1 MAPLSQRSLL
11 PAEIQDMAASILDNL
26 RQLIN
31 QGAVSSIAE
40 RLGENPQNVQ
50 RGLSAGSTSILGGL
64 ANKAD
69 NPVAMS
75 QVFDLISKP
84 GTGAGALAD
93 DVALA
98 REGQP
103 PTELANLSSRFLSDL
118 FGERASL
125 VNGVVS
131 EASGLSGQSTASIM
145 RFAAPLVLGFLGRH
159 VRSAGLDVR
168 SFTRLL
174 GDAKDDIMRA
184 APPGLASALGVERP
198 RASMPE
204 REIVREREAA
214 FESDRREA
222 SGFPAQREPVP
233 ETRSGGR
240 WLWPTLAVLA
250 IIALIW
256 GARSRSHRMPNID
269 TTSVA
274 GGEVAPAI
282 APPSSPTTG
291 AAPLAGATSVS
302 LPNGTTLNVAPGGF
316 ESRVV
321 GFMTDSSM
329 HGDTTWFAFD
339 RLNFENNSSTLSAQS
354 QPQIDNVSK
363 ILQAYPNTHVKIGG
377 FTDNKGSAAANLK
390 LSSERANAVRAA
402 LIKDGVSASQI
413 TARGFGAQH
422 PIADNSTEE
431 GRAQNRRIGLLLVK
445 T

>member
-1 MAPLSQRSLL
+1 
-11 PAEIQDMAASILDNL
+11 MAASILDNL

-50 RGLSAGSTSILGGL
+50 RGLQAASTSIFGGL
-64 ANKAD
+64 ANKTD
-69 NPVAMS
+69 DPVAMS

-98 REGQP
+98 REGQQ

-118 FGERASL
+118 FGDRAPL

-145 RFAAPLVLGFLGRH
+145 KFAAPLVLGFLGRH
-159 VRSAGLDVR
+159 VRSAGLDIR
-168 SFTRLL
+168 SFTGLL
-174 GDAKDDIMRA
+174 ADSKDDIMRA

-204 REIVREREAA
+204 REVQ
-214 FESDRREA
+214 FQSDRRETADVAA
-222 SGFPAQREPVP
+222 SREQVP
-233 ETRSGGR
+233 EAKPGGR
-240 WLWPTLAVLA
+240 WLWPTLATLA
-250 IIALIW
+250 ILALIW
-256 GARSRSHRMPNID
+256 GARSRSHRAPSID

-274 GGEVAPAI
+274 GGEVAPSPAPAI
-282 APPSSPTTG
+282 APPAATTP
-291 AAPLAGATSVS
+291 AAPLAGATTIS

-321 GFMTDSSM
+321 GFLTDSTM

-339 RLNFENNSSTLSAQS
+339 RLNFESNSARLGSQSDAQL
-354 QPQIDNVSK
+354 QNVAG
-363 ILQAYPNTHVKIGG
+363 ILKAYPNVNAKIGG
-377 FTDNKGSAAANLK
+377 FTDNTGSPAANLR
-390 LSSERANAVRAA
+390 LSSQRANSVREA
-402 LIKDGVSASQI
+402 LIKDGVSSSQI
-413 TARGFGAQH
+413 SAKGYGEQH
-422 PIADNSTEE
+422 PIADNSTDE

-445 T
+445 K

>member
-1 MAPLSQRSLL
+1 
-11 PAEIQDMAASILDNL
+11 MAATILDNL

-50 RGLSAGSTSILGGL
+50 RGLSAGSTAILGGL
-64 ANKAD
+64 ANKTD

-98 REGQP
+98 REGQQ
-103 PTELANLSSRFLSDL
+103 PTELANLSSRFLADL

-131 EASGLSGQSTASIM
+131 EASGLGGQSTASIM
-145 RFAAPLVLGFLGRH
+145 KFAAPLVLGFLGRH
-159 VRSAGLDVR
+159 VRSAGLDVQ

-174 GDAKDDIMRA
+174 ADSKDEIMRA

-198 RASMPE
+198 RASIPE
-204 REIVREREAA
+204 REVAL
-214 FESDRREA
+214 ESDRRDRSEQFI
-222 SGFPAQREPVP
+222 GREPVP
-233 ETRSGGR
+233 ENRAGGR
-240 WLWPTLAVLA
+240 WLWPVLAAIA

-256 GARSRSHRMPNID
+256 GARSRSNRTPNFD

-282 APPSSPTTG
+282 APPSSPNTG
-291 AAPLAGATSVS
+291 RAPLSGATSVS
-302 LPNGTTLNVAPGGF
+302 LPNGTTLNVAPGGT

-321 GFMTDSSM
+321 GFMTDTSM

-339 RLNFENNSSTLSAQS
+339 RVNFENNSTTPSAQS

-363 ILQAYPNTHVKIGG
+363 ILQAYPATHVKIGG
-377 FTDNKGSAAANLK
+377 FTDNTGSAAANLK
-390 LSSERANAVRAA
+390 LSSDRANAVRAA
-402 LIKDGVSASQI
+402 LIKDGVSPSQI
-413 TARGFGAQH
+413 TARGYGAAH

-431 GRAQNRRIGLLLVK
+431 GRAQNRRIGLLLIK
-445 T
+445 K

>member
-1 MAPLSQRSLL
+1 
-11 PAEIQDMAASILDNL
+11 MAASILDNL
-26 RQLIN
+26 KQLIN

-50 RGLSAGSTSILGGL
+50 RGLSAASTSILGGL
-64 ANKAD
+64 ANKTD

-98 REGQP
+98 REGQQ
-103 PTELANLSSRFLSDL
+103 PTELANLSSRFLADL

-131 EASGLSGQSTASIM
+131 ESSGLSGQSTASIM
-145 RFAAPLVLGFLGRH
+145 KFAAPLVLGFLGRH
-159 VRSAGLDVR
+159 VRSGGLDVR

-174 GDAKDDIMRA
+174 ADSKDEIMRA

-198 RASMPE
+198 RASVPE
-204 REIVREREAA
+204 REAELQ
-214 FESDRREA
+214 SDRRDA
-222 SGFPAQREPVP
+222 SEDFSRREPIP
-233 ETRSGGR
+233 EAKPGGR
-240 WLWPTLAVLA
+240 WLWPTLATLA
-250 IIALIW
+250 ILALIW
-256 GARSRSHRMPNID
+256 GARSRSHRAPSID

-274 GGEVAPAI
+274 GGEVAPPSPAPAI
-282 APPSSPTTG
+282 APPAST
-291 AAPLAGATSVS
+291 APLAGATSVS

-321 GFMTDSSM
+321 GFLTDSSM

-339 RLNFENNSSTLSAQS
+339 RLNFESNSARLSS
-354 QPQIDNVSK
+354 ESDPQLDNVSK
-363 ILQAYPNTHVKIGG
+363 ILQAYPNMHAKIGG
-377 FTDNKGSAAANLK
+377 FTDNTGSAAANMK
-390 LSSERANAVRAA
+390 LSADRANSVRAA

-413 TARGFGAQH
+413 TAKGYGAEH

-431 GRAQNRRIGLLLVK
+431 GRAQNRRIGLLIVK
-445 T
+445 K